1 MTPAH
6 AGTAGPSD
14 SARPAGPAQP
24 LTPASGAADPS
35 ATRSQRLDRL
45 PFTRKHRKLL
55 GVSGVGWA
63 LDAMDVGLI
72 SFVIAAL
79 SVHWGIS
86 KGDGSLIASAGF
98 AGMAIGASL
107 GGLLADRIG
116 RRSVFAL
123 TLLIYG
129 LATGASAL
137 ATGLAMLIA
146 LRFVVGL
153 GLGAELPVASTLMS
167 EFAPARIR
175 GRVIVWL
182 EAFWALGW
190 ILAAVIGTFV
200 AAEGHNG
207 WRWAL
212 AIGMIPALYSLV
224 IRLGMPESVRFLEQ
238 QGRHQEAER
247 VVRGFEESAGIPA
260 PAAEGASPATQG
272 TAPATAGTAVSEGTA
287 TFEGTA
293 ASEGTAT
300 SEDAASEGAAA
311 CADAP
316 AAAASTTNIPKQ
328 GIWSQALRRRTAGL
342 WAVWFCINLSYY
354 GAFIW
359 IPTLLVDRGFGL
371 PQSFAFTL
379 IITLAQIPGYAV
391 SAWLIEVIGRRWTLT
406 VFLAGSA
413 VAATAF
419 GLADTEAMIIAAGCA
434 LSFFNLGAWGAL
446 YAIGP
451 ELYPTAV
458 RGTGTGAAAGFGR
471 IASLLAP
478 FVVPLLVT
486 LGGQILAF
494 AVFAIAFGLAAAAAF
509 TLPEQRGRALE
520 E

>member
-6 AGTAGPSD
+6 AE
-14 SARPAGPAQP
+14 PAGPAG
-24 LTPASGAADPS
+24 PAEPAGPAGPAEGLAPAGGAADPAEGQAPAGRVADPS
-35 ATRSQRLDRL
+35 VTRSQRLDRL
-45 PFTRKHRKLL
+45 PFTRKHGKLL
-55 GVSGVGWA
+55 VVSGVGWA

-79 SVHWGIS
+79 SVHWSIT

-129 LATGASAL
+129 VATGASAL
-137 ATGLAMLIA
+137 STGLAMLIA

-167 EFAPARIR
+167 EFAPAQIR

-190 ILAAVIGTFV
+190 ILAAVVGTFV

-212 AIGMIPALYSLV
+212 AMGMIPALYSLV

-238 QGRHQEAER
+238 QGRHAEAER
-247 VVRGFEESAGIPA
+247 VVRSFEESAGIPA
-260 PAAEGASPATQG
+260 PAA
-272 TAPATAGTAVSEGTA
+272 AGTGPTSEA
-287 TFEGTA
+287 SA
-293 ASEGTAT
+293 ASEGTAG
-300 SEDAASEGAAA
+300 SEDTAVSEG
-311 CADAP
+311 DGIP
-316 AAAASTTNIPKQ
+316 AAAASAAKQ
-328 GIWSQALRRRTAGL
+328 GIWSPALRRRTAGL

-419 GLADTEAMIIAAGCA
+419 GLADTEAMIIVSGCA

-478 FVVPLLVT
+478 FMVPLLVAF
-486 LGGQILAF
+486 GGQILAF